1 MSLLFIYSRWGRWM
15 NNKNRGWLAWN
26 NDFNVLKDLKIS
38 SWGFIALEGIC
49 AALLGQ
55 LFY

>member
-1 MSLLFIYSRWGRWM
+1 M